1 MLLLIL
7 IFLLQ
12 GVLNAVITI
21 YAMDVFKAFVIR
33 HILLHS
39 ERYSINFLP

>member
-1 MLLLIL
+1 MLLIL
-7 IFLLQ
+7 LLLLFQ

-33 HILLHS
+33 HILLLS
-39 ERYSINFLP
+39 ERYSINSLP